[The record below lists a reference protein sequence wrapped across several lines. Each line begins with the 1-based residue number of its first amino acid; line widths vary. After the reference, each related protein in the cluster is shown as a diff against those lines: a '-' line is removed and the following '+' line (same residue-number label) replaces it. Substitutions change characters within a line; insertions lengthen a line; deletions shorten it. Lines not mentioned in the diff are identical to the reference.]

1 MEYIYNEEKELIII
15 DKLEIEEK
23 IEAKAVQDKDK

>member
-23 IEAKAVQDKDK
+23 IEAKDVQDKDK